1 MATVQSRKIGDK
13 YEQFL
18 LPLPKKVC
26 DSLMIK
32 KGDEL
37 EVLVEGGD
45 ILLRKSGKETGKPR
59 PKKEEPKKK
68 APITIE
74 SIMAVESNERKEI
87 IEDAFK
93 KGEIEE
99 DMYREFG
106 EWGWV

>member
-1 MATVQSRKIGDK
+1 MLVVTPKILEKPPRKLM
-13 YEQFL
+13 E
-18 LPLPKKVC
+18 PKKQ
-26 DSLMIK
+26 K
-32 KGDEL
+32 
-37 EVLVEGGD
+37 
-45 ILLRKSGKETGKPR
+45 

-68 APITIE
+68 EPITIE
-74 SIMAVESNERKEI
+74 SIMAIGEDERKEI